1 MESPTPP
8 PPAAEAGQPQGRNG
22 GGNSS
27 CKPLWV
33 DAELSVYVGNLDP
46 DTSVEDMEELLYEL
60 FLQTITEMASNSVDD
75 STVLPHT
82 TDGTTDATDGGSG
95 ADRNGSQIELERQ
108 SQSGSGLFS
117 GVSDNKRNPFTDN
130 SVVPHPSDDQMCS
143 VVVDLQDQTGGDNG
157 MAPYRSDD
165 QMSSGMALSGDQTGS
180 GMAPYSSGN
189 QMTSGVVHFSDDE
202 QPDNGMAPHTSDDQ
216 IRNGLVLFR
225 NDSYFDDDSQ
235 YHDDSGYVSSTLLRK
250 HARFETDAD
259 EDDHD
264 EPYRDGPSHPPP
276 EVPLDYHTELQ
287 PFGQPPTKLHRSR
300 LSSRDHLSRE
310 TRRNTMY
317 HRSRLQRLQDT
328 IGQLK
333 EAIIVEKSNS
343 PLHSTTSTHQ

>member
-1 MESPTPP
+1 MDPT
-8 PPAAEAGQPQGRNG
+8 G
-22 GGNSS
+22 GVS
-27 CKPLWV
+27 
-33 DAELSVYVGNLDP
+33 LSLA
-46 DTSVEDMEELLYEL
+46 
-60 FLQTITEMASNSVDD
+60 QTITEMASNSVDD
-75 STVLPHT
+75 TTVLPHT
-82 TDGTTDATDGGSG
+82 TTDASDELFGTVLTGNDTRAMENCPMSLEVCLIKGREVGSGTYPPSADGGSS
-95 ADRNGSQIELERQ
+95 ADRNGSQMELERQ

-143 VVVDLQDQTGGDNG
+143 VVVDHQDQTGGDNG
-157 MAPYRSDD
+157 MAPYPSDD

-333 EAIIVEKSNS
+333 EAIIVEKSHS
-343 PLHSTTSTHQ
+343 PLHSATSTHQ